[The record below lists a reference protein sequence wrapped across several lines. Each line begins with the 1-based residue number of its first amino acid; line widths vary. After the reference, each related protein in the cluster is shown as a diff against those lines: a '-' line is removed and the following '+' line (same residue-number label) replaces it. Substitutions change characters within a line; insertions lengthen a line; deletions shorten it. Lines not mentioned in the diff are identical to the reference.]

1 MKDLFNTSVID
12 KIFVVIVAIALL
24 IPVSHINHDEK
35 SITENRMLAVR
46 PELITHEHKINNKFG
61 IEYDKWFSDRFFG
74 RDTLIKLYGAQS
86 GSAGGLKVLVEDD
99 NWLFYTDENSL
110 RNFANMDRL
119 STEQLQQAAAYIS
132 NFDDWCKQHNKQFIL
147 VIAPDKNKIYGE
159 YITKVEKVYPDTQ
172 SRANQ
177 LVDYLHANTQVNVL
191 YLYDTLMTHKQ
202 DGLLYLKNDTH
213 WNDYGAYIGYK
224 TIMNALNIKPIQFTT
239 TTTQTNPRGDLTK
252 MATNIPADNE
262 TSYMSPDITNTAKCT
277 KVSSLVDITTCTNK
291 HYTTKKSVLTL
302 RDSFST
308 ALERYYT
315 NTFKSVKLLWRYDI
329 NEKDLEY
336 IIKNNVDI
344 VILEIIERNIP
355 LLSFQEFPKD

>member
-1 MKDLFNTSVID
+1 MKNIFNTSVID
-12 KIFVVIVAIALL
+12 KIFIAIVAIALL

-74 RDTLIKLYGAQS
+74 RDILIKLYSAQG
-86 GSAGGLKVLVEDD
+86 GSAGGLKVLVEND

-119 STEQLQQAAAYIS
+119 STEQLQQATAYIS

-159 YITKVEKVYPDTQ
+159 YITKVVKVYPDTQ

-224 TIMNALNIKPIQFTT
+224 AIMNALNIKPIQFTT
-239 TTTQTNPRGDLTK
+239 TTNQTNPRGDLTK
-252 MATNIPADNE
+252 MATNIPADND
-262 TSYMSPDITNTAKCT
+262 TMYISPNITDTAKCT
-277 KVSSLVDITTCTNK
+277 KDFPSVDIATCTNK

-336 IIKNNVDI
+336 IKNNVDI
-344 VILEIIERNIP
+344 VILEIVERNIP
-355 LLSFQEFPKD
+355 LLSSQEFPKD

>member
-1 MKDLFNTSVID
+1 MKDIFKTSVID

-24 IPVSHINHDEK
+24 IPASRINHDEK

-46 PELITHEHKINNKFG
+46 PELITSEHKINNKFG
-61 IEYDKWFSDRFFG
+61 IEYDKWFSDRFRG

-86 GSAGGLKVLVEDD
+86 SSAGGLKVLVEND

-132 NFDDWCKQHNKQFIL
+132 NFDNWCKQHNKQFIL

-159 YITKVEKVYPDTQ
+159 YITKVVKVYPDTQ

-177 LVDYLHANTQVNVL
+177 LVDYLHANTQANVL

-224 TIMNALNIKPIQFTT
+224 AIMNALNIKPIQFTT

-252 MATNIPADNE
+252 MAPNIPADND
-262 TSYMSPDITNTAKCT
+262 TMYISPNITDTAKCT
-277 KVSSLVDITTCTNK
+277 KDFPSVDIATCTNK
-291 HYTTKKSVLTL
+291 NYKTKKSMMTL
-302 RDSFST
+302 HDSFSI
-308 ALERYYT
+308 ALRQYYS
-315 NTFKSVKLLWRYDI
+315 NTFKTSMYKIAHAITHD
-329 NEKDLEY
+329 DLEY
-336 IIKNNVDI
+336 IKNNVDV
-344 VILEIIERNIP
+344 VILEIVERNVS